1 MRMPE
6 EPRALQ
12 RIAAV
17 VVVDDNPLVVD
28 ALRRRIA
35 LESDLT
41 MLGAFNERDDIV
53 ARLADLQPDVVLL
66 DIDIPGVDGFE
77 LVRQLGREQ
86 PGVRVVMFTG
96 HARKDYFEQAL
107 ASGAWGF
114 VLKSAPTQFL
124 LDAVRRVSRGE
135 VVITDADDPHR

>member
-1 MRMPE
+1 MCTTDRGVTSS
-6 EPRALQ
+6 AG
-12 RIAAV
+12 V
-17 VVVDDNPLVVD
+17 VVVDDNQLVVD

-35 LESDLT
+35 LEGDIS
-41 MLGAFNERDDIV
+41 MLGALNERDDIV
-53 ARLADLQPDVVLL
+53 RRISELQPDVVLL

-77 LVRQLGREQ
+77 VVRRLGREQ
-86 PGVRVVMFTG
+86 PAVRVVMFTG

-114 VLKSAPTQFL
+114 VLKSAPTGFL

-135 VVITDADDPHR
+135 VVINDADDPGRRV

>member
-1 MRMPE
+1 MPE
-6 EPRALQ
+6 EPKALQ

-41 MLGAFNERDDIV
+41 MLGALNERDDIV

>member
-1 MRMPE
+1 MRMADE
-6 EPRALQ
+6 TRALQ
-12 RIAAV
+12 RSAAV
-17 VVVDDNPLVVD
+17 VVVDDNPLVVE

-41 MLGAFNERDDIV
+41 MLGALNERDDIML
-53 ARLADLQPDVVLL
+53 RLGELRPDVVLL

-96 HARKDYFEQAL
+96 HAKKDYFEQAL

-135 VVITDADDPHR
+135 VVITDADDPDR

>member
-1 MRMPE
+1 MRMTDE
-6 EPRALQ
+6 KDGFVSTAG
-12 RIAAV
+12 V

-35 LESDLT
+35 LERDLT
-41 MLGAFNERDDIV
+41 MLGSLNERDDIV
-53 ARLADLQPDVVLL
+53 ARVADLHPDVVLL

-77 LVRQLGREQ
+77 VVRRLGREQ
-86 PGVRVVMFTG
+86 PEVRVVMFTG

-114 VLKSAPTQFL
+114 VLKSSPTQHL

-135 VVITDADDPHR
+135 VVITDADDPDR

>member
-1 MRMPE
+1 MRMSD
-6 EPRALQ
+6 EPFALQ
-12 RIAAV
+12 RTAAV

-28 ALRRRIA
+28 ALSRRIA

-41 MLGAFNERDDIV
+41 MLGSLNERDDIMS
-53 ARLADLQPDVVLL
+53 RLAELRPDVVLL

-77 LVRQLGREQ
+77 LVRQLGREL

-114 VLKSAPTQFL
+114 VLKSAPTQYL

-135 VVITDADDPHR
+135 VVITDADDPDR

>member
-1 MRMPE
+1 MRMADE
-6 EPRALQ
+6 TRALQ
-12 RIAAV
+12 RSAAV
-17 VVVDDNPLVVD
+17 VVVDDNPLVVE

-41 MLGAFNERDDIV
+41 MLGSLNERDDIML
-53 ARLADLQPDVVLL
+53 RLAELRPDVVLL

-96 HARKDYFEQAL
+96 HAKKDYFEQAL

-114 VLKSAPTQFL
+114 VLKSAPTQYL

-135 VVITDADDPHR
+135 VVITDADDPDR

>member
-1 MRMPE
+1 MRMADE
-6 EPRALQ
+6 TRALQ
-12 RIAAV
+12 RSAAV
-17 VVVDDNPLVVD
+17 VVVDDNPLVVE

-41 MLGAFNERDDIV
+41 MLGSLNERDDIML
-53 ARLADLQPDVVLL
+53 RLAELRPDVVLL

-96 HARKDYFEQAL
+96 HAKKDYFEQAL

-135 VVITDADDPHR
+135 VVITDADDPDR

>member
-1 MRMPE
+1 MCTTDRGVTSS
-6 EPRALQ
+6 AG
-12 RIAAV
+12 V

-35 LESDLT
+35 LEGDIS
-41 MLGAFNERDDIV
+41 MLGALNERDDIV
-53 ARLADLQPDVVLL
+53 RRISELQPDVVLL

-77 LVRQLGREQ
+77 VVRRLGREQ
-86 PGVRVVMFTG
+86 PAVRVVMFTG

-114 VLKSAPTQFL
+114 VLKSAPTGFL

-135 VVITDADDPHR
+135 VVINDADDPGRRV

>member
-1 MRMPE
+1 MSE
-6 EPRALQ
+6 EHKALQ
-12 RIAAV
+12 RTAAV
-17 VVVDDNPLVVD
+17 VVVDDNPLVVE

-41 MLGAFNERDDIV
+41 MLGALNERDDIV
-53 ARLADLQPDVVLL
+53 TRVAELSPDVVLL

-135 VVITDADDPHR
+135 VVITDADDPDR

>member
-1 MRMPE
+1 MRMTD
-6 EPRALQ
+6 EPFALQ
-12 RIAAV
+12 RSPAV

-28 ALRRRIA
+28 ALSRRIA
-35 LESDLT
+35 LEPDLT
-41 MLGAFNERDDIV
+41 MLGALSEHDDILS
-53 ARLADLQPDVVLL
+53 RLAELRPDVVLL

-77 LVRQLGREQ
+77 LVRQLGRDV

-114 VLKSAPTQFL
+114 VLKSAPTQYL
-124 LDAVRRVSRGE
+124 LDAVRRVARGE
-135 VVITDADDPHR
+135 VVITDADDPDR

>member
-6 EPRALQ
+6 EPKALQ

-41 MLGAFNERDDIV
+41 MLGALNERDDIV
-53 ARLADLQPDVVLL
+53 SRLADLQPDVVLL

>member
-1 MRMPE
+1 MRMADE
-6 EPRALQ
+6 TRALQ
-12 RIAAV
+12 RSAAV
-17 VVVDDNPLVVD
+17 VVVDDNPLVVE

-41 MLGAFNERDDIV
+41 MLGSLNERDDIMV
-53 ARLADLQPDVVLL
+53 RLAELRPDVLLL

-96 HARKDYFEQAL
+96 HAKKDYFEQAL

-114 VLKSAPTQFL
+114 VLKSAPTQYL

-135 VVITDADDPHR
+135 VVITDADDPDR

>member
-1 MRMPE
+1 MRMTDE
-6 EPRALQ
+6 QEAFVST
-12 RIAAV
+12 AGV

-35 LESDLT
+35 LERDIT
-41 MLGAFNERDDIV
+41 MLGSLNERDDIV
-53 ARLADLQPDVVLL
+53 ARLVELHPDVVLL

-77 LVRQLGREQ
+77 VVRQLGREQ
-86 PGVRVVMFTG
+86 PEVRVVMFTG

-107 ASGAWGF
+107 AAGAWGF
-114 VLKSAPTQFL
+114 VLKSSPTHHL

-135 VVITDADDPHR
+135 VVITDADDPDR

>member
-1 MRMPE
+1 MRMADE
-6 EPRALQ
+6 RDKTLKVAG
-12 RIAAV
+12 V

-35 LESDLT
+35 LEGDLT
-41 MLGAFNERDDIV
+41 MLGALTERDDIV
-53 ARLADLQPDVVLL
+53 SRLAELQPDVVLL

-77 LVRQLGREQ
+77 VVRRLGREQ
-86 PGVRVVMFTG
+86 PDVRVVMFTG

-114 VLKSAPTQFL
+114 VLKSAPTQHL

-135 VVITDADDPHR
+135 VVITDADDPDR